1 MKKCSGKAFSEVW
14 TMFSSAQKAKG
25 VSDITLRNYRQHLHN
40 ISKHFD
46 IEMPFDELSKSKFED
61 MIVSMR
67 DAGLAH
73 NSIATYVRVLRTF
86 LNWCNKE
93 GLCSISLA

>member
-61 MIVSMR
+61 MVSKVF
-67 DAGLAH
+67 H
-73 NSIATYVRVLRTF
+73 NFFVIMVSRPPLR
-86 LNWCNKE
+86 
-93 GLCSISLA
+93 IR

>member
-46 IEMPFDELSKSKFED
+46 IEMPFAIWL
-61 MIVSMR
+61 
-67 DAGLAH
+67 
-73 NSIATYVRVLRTF
+73 
-86 LNWCNKE
+86 E
-93 GLCSISLA
+93 GSRSVTERSGDQIRN